1 MERAALYFNA
11 AAETMTAFTVGNGDA
26 RVHIARAFDTQQ
38 TRVIADIF
46 VTAADFQRVTAI
58 CRA

>member
-1 MERAALYFNA
+1 MEGAAFYGNT
-11 AAETMTAFTVGNGDA
+11 AAETMRAFTVGNGDA
-26 RVHIARAFDTQQ
+26 RVHIARAFDAQQ